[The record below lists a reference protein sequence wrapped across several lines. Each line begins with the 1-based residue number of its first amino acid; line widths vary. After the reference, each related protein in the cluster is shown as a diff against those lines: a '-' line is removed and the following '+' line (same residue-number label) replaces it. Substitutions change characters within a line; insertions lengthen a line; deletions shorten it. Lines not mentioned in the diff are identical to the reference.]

1 MKTLKFF
8 VLLTYF
14 LINIRSYSEPLD
26 ISVTVNPDQ
35 EAKYLDVLGNK
46 KCHEINSY
54 LNSSSFR
61 NSIELVVLCKALY
74 LAGIEVNFKFQ
85 LVPNYVRSLLEVEKG
100 NALMAAST
108 AWEPDIDETLLY
120 KSEAV
125 FRSKEFVKG
134 FFTLGGLRD
143 EIQLKLDNAKK
154 EGRNPVEVLRKYSF
168 LSAKHWIYDWHIIQ
182 SLNLPVASMSGH
194 FSLCR
199 MLAANRAQIY
209 MGEMV
214 MIGRD
219 NWAFPCD
226 NIKLLPIEGIKLS
239 FIQSRHYAIS
249 KTHPHGK
256 KVYEALNIGIKKLR
270 SSGELVKALYPLSH
284 QKVIL
289 DSWVDLYPKQ

>member
-1 MKTLKFF
+1 M
-8 VLLTYF
+8 
-14 LINIRSYSEPLD
+14 
-26 ISVTVNPDQ
+26 TVNPDQ

-46 KCHEINSY
+46 KCYEINSY

-108 AWEPDIDETLLY
+108 AWEADIDDAHLY

-125 FRSKEFVKG
+125 FKSKEFVKG
-134 FFTLGGLRD
+134 FYTTPALID
-143 EIQLKLDNAKK
+143 EIEFKVHEALNHGTSPVNA
-154 EGRNPVEVLRKYSF
+154 LRQYSF
-168 LSAKHWIYDWHIIQ
+168 LSAKHWVYDWHVINAL
-182 SLNLPVASMSGH
+182 SLPVASMSGH

-199 MLAANRAQIY
+199 MLAANRAQVY